1 MYKIC
6 SFIALI
12 LLSGCVADNARMPQ
26 PPYTPELLVDFEASE
41 GITFNAAGELFVA
54 ANRGVYRVSP
64 DGSAV
69 RIADTYTNLGLAGY
83 GASDILMADFGPT
96 NIFRDGEN
104 DDGIVWQ
111 ITRDGEK
118 TEFATGIADPNFVV
132 VHADGTFLVSD
143 DGTDKIYKVGTDG
156 RWRIWSQAVPYPNG
170 LVYSLDGRTLY
181 VAQIFSQLGPVVFD
195 NKLWSID
202 VDEDGRA
209 GAARVVA
216 EVGEGGL
223 DGLALD
229 RLGRVYI
236 AENPA
241 GKIWRFDPASDELI
255 VVAEG
260 VDRAASLVFGEGQFD
275 HKSLFVS
282 TTFNGGGKVWRVP
295 VGIEGAPVERFD
307 KRCTAR

>member
-1 MYKIC
+1 MHK
-6 SFIALI
+6 SSTVIALF
-12 LLSGCVADNARMPQ
+12 LLAGCAAENARVPQ
-26 PPYTPELLVDFEASE
+26 PPFVPELLADFEGSE

-54 ANRGVYRVSP
+54 ADRGVYRVDT
-64 DGSAV
+64 DGSAL
-69 RIADTYTNLGLAGY
+69 RIADTFTNLGLAGY

-104 DDGIVWQ
+104 DDGIVWK

-118 TEFATGIADPNFVV
+118 TEFATGIADPNFIV

-143 DGTDKIYKVGTDG
+143 DGTDKIYKVETDG
-156 RWRIWSQAVPYPNG
+156 SWTLWSQAVPYPNG

-181 VAQIFSQLGPVVFD
+181 VAQIFKQLGPVVFD
-195 NKLWSID
+195 NKLWAID
-202 VDEDGRA
+202 VDENGAA
-209 GAARVVA
+209 GAARIVA

-241 GKIWRFDPASDELI
+241 GKIWRFDPASGELV

-260 VDRAASLVFGEGQFD
+260 VDRAASLVFGEGRFD
-275 HKSLFVS
+275 RQSLYIS

-307 KRCTAR
+307 